1 MYSFAWAVILAGVVT
16 FAAGMVLSGGLARM
30 VLIPVRL
37 LAPTI
42 LFLSVIGA
50 YAIRNNVIDVF
61 LMLGLGVAVSLLSRL
76 GFHPGPIGLGV
87 ILGPIIEPAL
97 VQSLSIAQAS
107 SVPEVFFGR
116 PLSIALIVLTL
127 ASVCWV
133 VVSRAR
139 DAGKPE
145 PEQIREGVR

>member
-1 MYSFAWAVILAGVVT
+1 
-16 FAAGMVLSGGLARM
+16 
-30 VLIPVRL
+30 
-37 LAPTI
+37 
-42 LFLSVIGA
+42 
-50 YAIRNNVIDVF
+50 
-61 LMLGLGVAVSLLSRL
+61 MLGLGVAVFLLSRL

-107 SVPEVFFGR
+107 SVPAVFFGR

-127 ASVCWV
+127 ASVCWA

-145 PEQIREGVR
+145 SEQVREGVR